1 MRQLFF
7 DENCANTKTHP
18 FAIYAIW
25 TFDEI
30 NSHSFPLLLYLTILQ
45 ILIPPSRKYW
55 IPDIEKLETT
65 YTQILLRLLR
75 NFCKLSFFLNIQLD
89 RNTAISI
96 FVPNSWISKIK
107 HYVSLT
113 LIKIQTRLHIS
124 SSQTMLISNI
134 CNASNS

>member
-45 ILIPPSRKYW
+45 ILIPPSHKYW
-55 IPDIEKLETT
+55 IPDIEKLETI
-65 YTQILLRLLR
+65 YTHK
-75 NFCKLSFFLNIQLD
+75 FCYACYEISANYPFFSTSNLIGIQQYQFLYPTVELAKLSITYPWRWLKFKQGC
-89 RNTAISI
+89 ISHQ
-96 FVPNSWISKIK
+96 VK
-107 HYVSLT
+107 L
-113 LIKIQTRLHIS
+113 
-124 SSQTMLISNI
+124 
-134 CNASNS
+134 C

>member
-45 ILIPPSRKYW
+45 ILIPPSHKYW
-55 IPDIEKLETT
+55 IPDIEKLETI

-75 NFCKLSFFLNIQLD
+75 NFCKLSFFSTSNLIGIQQYQFLYPTVELAKLSITYPW
-89 RNTAISI
+89 RWLKFKQGCISHQ
-96 FVPNSWISKIK
+96 VK
-107 HYVSLT
+107 L
-113 LIKIQTRLHIS
+113 
-124 SSQTMLISNI
+124 
-134 CNASNS
+134 C